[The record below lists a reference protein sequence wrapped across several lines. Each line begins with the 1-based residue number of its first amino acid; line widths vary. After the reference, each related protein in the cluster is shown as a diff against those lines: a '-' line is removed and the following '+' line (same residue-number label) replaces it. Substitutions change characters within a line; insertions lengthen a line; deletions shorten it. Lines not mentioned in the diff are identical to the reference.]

1 MLSTV
6 TALPS
11 VVLRA
16 LTVDFFQ
23 YVMLSA
29 NIAMKSGK
37 MQTQM
42 PNKKNILSICPYDN
56 KLNDKKT
63 INKSGCMKLFQT
75 SKSIH
80 YYFSCE
86 LEMCKTVACSTVAEK
101 PPQKKESSRDVES
114 REYDP
119 YQHRNL
125 SHPTT

>member
-37 MQTQM
+37 TQTQM

-56 KLNDKKT
+56 KLNDKK
-63 INKSGCMKLFQT
+63 N
-75 SKSIH
+75 H
-80 YYFSCE
+80 
-86 LEMCKTVACSTVAEK
+86 
-101 PPQKKESSRDVES
+101 
-114 REYDP
+114 
-119 YQHRNL
+119 
-125 SHPTT
+125 